1 MEWKPN
7 TTVAAIIEKDDK
19 FLLVEEDIEGE
30 IVFNQPA
37 GHLEKGETLIEAVKR
52 EVLEETT
59 YEFTPE
65 SIIGIYLYPNPK
77 NQNITYL
84 RFCFY
89 GTAKIN
95 NNNNKRKLDD
105 GIIQTVWM
113 DKEEIKSQER
123 MRSAMV
129 LRCIN
134 DYLKGNSYP
143 LSLINYF

>member
-1 MEWKPN
+1 MQWKPN

-95 NNNNKRKLDD
+95 NNKRKLDD

-123 MRSAMV
+123 MRSPMV
-129 LRCIN
+129 LRCVN